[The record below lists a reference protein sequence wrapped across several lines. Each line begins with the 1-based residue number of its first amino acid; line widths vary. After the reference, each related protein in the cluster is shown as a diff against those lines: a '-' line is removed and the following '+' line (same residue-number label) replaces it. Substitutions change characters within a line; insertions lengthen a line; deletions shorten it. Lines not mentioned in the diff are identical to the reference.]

1 MKCLVTGGCGFVGS
15 ALVRRLLAESCEVVI
30 VDDLSKGSPENLGPE
45 QHKVTLIASDVSAG
59 MDSILLR
66 FQPEIVFH
74 LAAMHFIP
82 DCDADP
88 LRCLQINAEGTR
100 VVLSAAAA
108 LDQPAA
114 VILASSA
121 AVYAP
126 GNEAHQEEDAL
137 GPLDV
142 YGYSKRWAEELTSN
156 YANRTHAGVGIARLF
171 NVFGPGETNP
181 HLIPSIISQLQSGE
195 TLRLGNLSSKRD
207 YIFVDDVADALVR
220 MGTHCHSGESVT
232 LNLGSGRTYTGM
244 EVVDSLI
251 GLSTRHATR
260 HARPLLTVDPGRV
273 RTVDRPILHANYDLA
288 RKVLSWAP
296 ATSLQA
302 GLQASWQ
309 SPVGAG
315 VIL

>member
-15 ALVRRLLAESCEVVI
+15 ALVRRLLSENYEIVI
-30 VDDLSKGSPENLGPE
+30 VDDLSKGSPENLRPNH
-45 QHKVTLIASDVSAG
+45 HKVTLITGDVSAG
-59 MDSILLR
+59 MDSILLQ

-88 LRCLQINAEGTR
+88 LGCLRINAEGTR

-108 LDQPAA
+108 LDRPAA

-142 YGYSKRWAEELTSN
+142 YGYSKRWAEELISN
-156 YANRTHAGVGIARLF
+156 YADRTHAGVGIARLF

-181 HLIPSIISQLQSGE
+181 HLIPTIISQLQAGE

-207 YIFVDDVADALVR
+207 YVFVDDVADALAR
-220 MGTHCHSGESVT
+220 MGSHCHSGESLTMNV
-232 LNLGSGRTYTGM
+232 GSGRTYTGT
-244 EVVDSLI
+244 EVVDTLLR
-251 GLSTRHATR
+251 LSTRQAK
-260 HARPLLTVDPGRV
+260 PPITVDPGRV
-273 RTVDRPILHANYDLA
+273 RTVDRPILQANYDLA
-288 RKVLSWAP
+288 RKVLNWVP

-302 GLQASWQ
+302 GLQASWR

-315 VIL
+315 VVL